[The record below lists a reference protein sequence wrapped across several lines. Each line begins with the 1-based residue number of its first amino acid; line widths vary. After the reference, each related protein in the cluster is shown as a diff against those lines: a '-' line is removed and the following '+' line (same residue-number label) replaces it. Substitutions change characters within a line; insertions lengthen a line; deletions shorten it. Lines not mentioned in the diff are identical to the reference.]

1 MKYAVKVVR
10 IVMCVIFS
18 LYTVYVCGH
27 VGYSA
32 YMRSMRI
39 TVQGDDG
46 YGYVRGSF
54 IENAWGYAAFGL
66 LLLALGALSVLL
78 LFRASRR
85 AAVGSVVCAIVGAI
99 LGGQVNTQLS
109 EYMFARYQL
118 SMLSLSMEQ
127 AIAVKPLLARLCI
140 YSAVLYAVLYFI
152 LVYFQRKEETR

>member
-1 MKYAVKVVR
+1 MKYAVKIMR
-10 IVMCVIFS
+10 IVMCTAIS

-32 YMRSMRI
+32 YLRNMKI

-54 IENAWGYAAFGL
+54 IQNAGAFAAIGL
-66 LLLALGALSVLL
+66 LLLALGALSVFW
-78 LFRASRR
+78 LFRASRC
-85 AAVGSVVCAIVGAI
+85 AAVGSVLCAVIGAV

-118 SMLSLSMEQ
+118 GMLNLSMEQ
-127 AIAVKPLLARLCI
+127 ALAIKPLLACACI
-140 YSAVLYAVLYFI
+140 HSAVLYVVLYLI
-152 LVYFQRKEETR
+152 LYYRQRKEET

>member
-1 MKYAVKVVR
+1 MRYAVKIAR
-10 IVMCVIFS
+10 IVMCAIVS

-27 VGYSA
+27 VGYSV

-54 IENAWGYAAFGL
+54 IESAWGFAAFGL
-66 LLLALGALSVLL
+66 LLLALGALSVFL

-85 AAVGSVVCAIVGAI
+85 AAVGSVLCAIVGAI

-118 SMLSLSMEQ
+118 SMLNLSMEQ
-127 AIAVKPLLARLCI
+127 ALAFKPLLARLCI
-140 YSAVLYAVLYFI
+140 YAAVLYIALYFI
-152 LVYFQRKEETR
+152 LAYCQRKEETR